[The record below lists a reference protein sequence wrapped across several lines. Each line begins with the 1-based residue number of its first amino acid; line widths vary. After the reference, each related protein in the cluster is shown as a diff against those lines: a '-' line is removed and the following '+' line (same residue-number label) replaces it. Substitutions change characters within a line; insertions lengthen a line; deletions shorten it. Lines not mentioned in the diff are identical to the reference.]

1 MKLEGRHIYL
11 RPIALSDADGAYP
24 SWLNNP
30 EVCRYNSHGETLY
43 TKEMAQSYIKSVME
57 NPNTAVFAICLR
69 ADDRHVGNIAL
80 QQISLKNRNA
90 ELAILIGEPSVYGKG
105 IGYEAGK
112 LLMEYA
118 FGTLKL
124 HRLYCGTHHEN
135 KGMRSLAEK
144 LGMTQEGYR
153 REALFKNGQFADIVE
168 YGILNHDYQKAQ

>member
-57 NPNTAVFAICLR
+57 NPHTAVFAICLR
-69 ADDRHVGNIAL
+69 ADERHVGNIAL

-90 ELAILIGEPSVYGKG
+90 ELAILIGEPSVYGSG
-105 IGYEAGK
+105 IGFEAS
-112 LLMEYA
+112 LLLFDYG
-118 FGTLKL
+118 FNTLCL
-124 HRLYCGTHHEN
+124 HRIYCGTHHEN